1 MSISSATAK
10 IEDEIE
16 RIKIEL
22 EQREIRKEL
31 GGRSVFDYMKY
42 TFRTYKKENWH
53 HRLIARY
60 LQEWVERKVTRLMV
74 YTPPR
79 HMKSENLERA
89 FSYALGKNPDEK
101 LMVIGHSSP
110 KAEDISNHIKTNI
123 ADPLHYDIF
132 PDFPGI
138 NGKNTQ
144 KKWELG
150 SGYRGALIASGRSGG
165 ITGSGFNLAALDDMV
180 KDREQAESPAYHE
193 KNFDFYVSTFLS
205 RQDEE
210 DSGIAIINT
219 RWNPKDIS
227 GRIVEVYGIKEYN
240 GHSPA
245 QKIINTSG
253 EEETIFCPEY
263 NGDSDGV
270 WVILCLPAV
279 MDEEFYPW
287 KHPEDPREPGE
298 ALWPERFSTKHLEQ
312 FKINKHSWNSEWQQR
327 PRPKGGNVIN
337 RAWFK
342 LCRDFPRGGKLIR
355 FWDLAS
361 TPKEERKKNNPDF
374 TAGALLTYV
383 DGCIYIID
391 IVSTRLS
398 PKTRYNLI
406 EQTAEL
412 DNQMYGSVMQ
422 VWEQEGGASG
432 PDVSEFMQDLLA
444 RFARAPFKE
453 KKSKEFYIDTYLAN
467 KAETGNVYC
476 VNGNRDEPGEFKGKW
491 LIDKCDGNTFFD
503 ECEMWP
509 SPTSHDDRID
519 AVSKCA
525 YILIMR
531 TIKSLFGADT
541 GIQEEHKPI
550 PHDKE
555 LEKQTLFQILEKQLL
570 TKKRIDD
577 KAIENFE
584 ETLAVLDQIANKY
597 VDKGDDI
604 MADIVYDE
612 VDRVENLQKETK

>member
-1 MSISSATAK
+1 MQVASEIASLDS
-10 IEDEIE
+10 EIE

-53 HRLIARY
+53 HRLITKY
-60 LQEWVERKVTRLMV
+60 LQMAVERKITRLMV
-74 YTPPR
+74 FSPPR

-101 LMVIGHSSP
+101 LMIIGHSSP
-110 KAEDISNHIKTNI
+110 KAEDISIHIKANVN
-123 ADPLHYDIF
+123 DPLHYDIF

-165 ITGSGFNLAALDDMV
+165 ITGSGFSLAGIDDLV

-210 DSGIAIINT
+210 DSGIVIVNT

-227 GRIVEVYGIKEYN
+227 GRVVEVYGIHEYN
-240 GHSPA
+240 GHEPA
-245 QKIINTSG
+245 QMIINEAG
-253 EEETIFCPEY
+253 EEETIYCPEY
-263 NGDSDGV
+263 NGDPDGV
-270 WVILCLPAV
+270 WTVLCLPAV

-298 ALWPERFSTKHLEQ
+298 ALWPERFSEKHLKQ
-312 FKINKHSWNSEWQQR
+312 FMMNKHSWNSEWQQR
-327 PRPKGGNVIN
+327 PRPKGGNVID

-342 LCRDFPRGGKLIR
+342 ICKDFPRGGKLIR

-361 TPKEERKKNNPDF
+361 TPKEEAKKSNPDF

-383 DGCIYIID
+383 EGRIYIID

-398 PKTRYNLI
+398 PKTRYDLMK
-406 EQTAEL
+406 QTAVM
-412 DNQMYGSVMQ
+412 DDAMYGSVMQ
-422 VWEQEGGASG
+422 VWEEEGGASG
-432 PDVSEFMQDLLA
+432 KDVTAFLLEWLA
-444 RFARAPFKE
+444 EHMCAPFTE
-453 KKSKEFYIDTYLAN
+453 KKAKEFYIDTYLAN
-467 KAETGNVYC
+467 KAEHGNVYC
-476 VNGNRDEPGEFKGKW
+476 VNTSRDEDGEFQGKW

-503 ECEMWP
+503 EAEMWP
-509 SPTSHDDRID
+509 SSTSHDDRLD
-519 AVSKCA
+519 AVSKAA
-525 YILIMR
+525 YILIMKV
-531 TIKSLFGADT
+531 IKSLFGAQT
-541 GIQEEHKPI
+541 GMVEEYKPDGHDPEVEKQDDFQAYESLLIEKKPI
-550 PHDKE
+550 NTDEIKDFR
-555 LEKQTLFQILEKQLL
+555 QALFILEKIHL
-570 TKKRIDD
+570 
-577 KAIENFE
+577 
-584 ETLAVLDQIANKY
+584 KY
-597 VDKGDDI
+597 LDKGDSDMVEYI
-604 MADIVYDE
+604 LDE
-612 VDRVENLQKETK
+612 MDRVEEISKLK